1 MMNRHSPRFQMP
13 LQLLLLL
20 QLCLSVASI
29 EARQVQEARCTV
41 CPDGS
46 PITNPTGELNVPGFG
61 VQSCAVISGLVG
73 TLFPLEDPNCKLLHS
88 VSTACGCPSQAT
100 NPCQLCGDGI
110 QVPDSKQE
118 LPLSY
123 LDESVNYDGVNCK
136 LLEVYFNS
144 SIESDDLTCQLSQ
157 AWTKEYCC
165 SADEWVPPV
174 TPCPICVQNPNATID
189 LGESLTCEQVQE
201 AAATLWEESDPN
213 CAQVQSV
220 TGPVCGCDDSGSST
234 GEDVPM
240 CTLCKDASNV
250 TTPDKLVP
258 FMADRFFGIEPT
270 CQQLEE
276 ATRALAMD
284 SKDCSD
290 AQLISS
296 YCGCPSVENAC
307 VFCPKPGDAITTP
320 TRKHSNTLKRYG
332 EDVTC
337 EQVEAVLLQFS
348 QDTDECFLGQEHN
361 WECGCNDGFYGYL
374 GTESKSDILA
384 LHWASRVSGIL
395 SVLGSLF
402 IFQDFLRGEDK
413 KNLYRQIMFLMSM
426 FDFITAVGWV
436 VGAAAIPTTDMNGYD
451 SNVVGA
457 SGNDDL
463 CTAQGFFVML
473 GYGSGFFNNSLSIY
487 YLFVVVYGWKDY
499 QLRKVRPYLLTVP
512 IVCALSLA
520 FGGIPFY
527 ESVWIGCWM
536 LPRPYTDDW
545 TAVGFS
551 VGPIITTVIIS
562 TVCQIRVYWSVRA
575 TLRKARRWS
584 MDHRLSQRSLKDK
597 YTYNA
602 PSNSSSQFS
611 MATTQEKKPQE

>member
-1 MMNRHSPRFQMP
+1 MP

-20 QLCLSVASI
+20 QLSLLSVASVG
-29 EARQVQEARCTV
+29 ARELQEARCTV

-46 PITNPTGELNVPGFG
+46 PISNPTGELHVP
-61 VQSCAVISGLVG
+61 
-73 TLFPLEDPNCKLLHS
+73 

-100 NPCQLCGDGI
+100 NPCQLCGDGN
-110 QVPDSKQE
+110 QVPESKQE

-123 LDESVNYDGVNCK
+123 LDESVNYEGVNCK
-136 LLEVYFNS
+136 LLQTYFNS

-165 SADEWVPPV
+165 SADEWVPPSN
-174 TPCPICVQNPNATID
+174 PCPICVQSPNATIE

-220 TGPVCGCDDSGSST
+220 TGPVCGCNDSGGSSA
-234 GEDVPM
+234 GEDIPM
-240 CTLCKDASNV
+240 CTLCKDASSV

-270 CQQLEE
+270 CQQLEA
-276 ATRALAMD
+276 ATSALAMD
-284 SKDCSD
+284 SQDCAD
-290 AQLISS
+290 AQLIGS
-296 YCGCPSVENAC
+296 YCGCPSVENGC
-307 VFCPKPGDAITTP
+307 VFCPKAGEAITTP

-332 EDVTC
+332 QDVTC

-348 QDTDECFLGQEHN
+348 QDSEECFLGQEHN

-374 GTESKSDILA
+374 GAESRSDILA
-384 LHWASRVSGIL
+384 LHWAARVSGIL
-395 SVLGSLF
+395 SLMGSLF
-402 IFQDFLRGEDK
+402 IFQDFIRGKSK

-426 FDFITAVGWV
+426 FDFTTAMGWV
-436 VGAAAIPTTDMNGYD
+436 IGAAPVPTTDLNGFD

-457 SGNDDL
+457 SGNDGL

-487 YLFVVVYGWKDY
+487 YVLVVVHGWKEY
-499 QLRKVRPYLLTVP
+499 QLKKARPYLLIVP
-512 IVCALSLA
+512 VICAMVLA

-527 ESVWIGCWM
+527 GSIWVGCWM
-536 LPRPYTDDW
+536 LPRPYADDW
-545 TAVGFS
+545 SAFGFS
-551 VGPIITTVIIS
+551 FAPIVLTFVFS
-562 TVCQIRVYWSVRA
+562 TVCQIRVYWSVRTTA
-575 TLRKARRWS
+575 RKAQQWS
-584 MDHRLSQRSLKDK
+584 MHHRLK
-597 YTYNA
+597 
-602 PSNSSSQFS
+602 
-611 MATTQEKKPQE
+611 